1 MIDAICNREVM
12 SLKKSEIICKYEV
25 FPFGCSSSELFMR
38 RGIMTMQPLWIKRLH
53 SLHFRGRIHY
63 PSMEKVYQR
72 MEWTE
77 RRWDDQMYRRR
88 TFSDSSQRGR
98 RLQPSEY
105 EWDGDRAPS
114 KVCPTTGRGDC
125 RHSRTTFWGK
135 TAAKS
140 PPGRYVTMWWKAP
153 AWSALA
159 CLKGFLHAKESSYIN
174 PCQHDSWLISW
185 FLQK

>member
-1 MIDAICNREVM
+1 MP
-12 SLKKSEIICKYEV
+12 LKKSEIICKYEV

-105 EWDGDRAPS
+105 EWDSDRAPS
-114 KVCPTTGRGDC
+114 KVCPTTVVTVEQLSEEKLQQNHPLADMSLCGERP
-125 RHSRTTFWGK
+125 
-135 TAAKS
+135 
-140 PPGRYVTMWWKAP
+140 PPG
-153 AWSALA
+153 
-159 CLKGFLHAKESSYIN
+159 LHL
-174 PCQHDSWLISW
+174 HV
-185 FLQK
+185 